1 MSGLGMKF
9 SRKVQVLGKKIES
22 KTRMLGSK
30 ANKALRI
37 GDTVLRKTENT
48 LKNVLIPG
56 SALVGE
62 LSGNPQLGALGYGL
76 GSAGLAGIKAIRND
90 IKPAQTVAS
99 RLEKINLRKEG
110 EELLNRVR
118 DSAQDNNTFV

>member
-1 MSGLGMKF
+1 MSQLGMKI
-9 SRKVQVLGKKIES
+9 SRKAQVLGRKIES

-30 ANKALRI
+30 ANQALKMADV
-37 GDTVLRKTENT
+37 GLRKTENT
-48 LKNVLIPG
+48 LKNVIIPG

-76 GSAGLAGIKAIRND
+76 GSAALAGTKAIRND
-90 IKPAQTVAS
+90 IKPAQTVAN
-99 RLEKINLRKEG
+99 RLEKLNIRKEG

-118 DSAQDNNTFV
+118 ESGQDNSFV

>member
-1 MSGLGMKF
+1 MSSLGMKF
-9 SRKVQVLGKKIES
+9 SRKAQVLGKKIES

-30 ANKALRI
+30 ANKALRM
-37 GDTVLRKTENT
+37 GDTILRKSENT

-62 LSGNPQLGALGYGL
+62 LSGNPQLGALGYGI

-90 IKPAQTVAS
+90 IKPAQTVAN
-99 RLEKINLRKEG
+99 RLEKLNIRKEG

-118 DSAQDNNTFV
+118 ESGQDNTFV

>member
-1 MSGLGMKF
+1 MSSLGMKF
-9 SRKVQVLGKKIES
+9 SRKAQVLGKKFEN

-48 LKNVLIPG
+48 LKNVIIPG
-56 SALVGE
+56 STIVGE
-62 LSGNPQLGALGYGL
+62 LNPQLGALGYGL
-76 GSAGLAGIKAIRND
+76 GSVGLAGIKTIRND

>member
-1 MSGLGMKF
+1 MSSLGKKF
-9 SRKVQVLGKKIES
+9 SRKAQVLGKKIES
-22 KTRMLGSK
+22 KSRVLGQK
-30 ANKALRI
+30 ANIALRMA
-37 GDTVLRKTENT
+37 DTGLRKTENT
-48 LKNVLIPG
+48 LKNVIIPG

-76 GSAGLAGIKAIRND
+76 GSAALAGTKAIRND

-99 RLEKINLRKEG
+99 RLEKLNIRKEG

-118 DSAQDNNTFV
+118 ESGQDNSFV

>member
-1 MSGLGMKF
+1 MSSLGMKF
-9 SRKVQVLGKKIES
+9 SRKAQVLGKKFEN

-37 GDTVLRKTENT
+37 GDTALRKTENT

-90 IKPAQTVAS
+90 IKPAQTVAN
-99 RLEKINLRKEG
+99 RLEKLNVRKES
-110 EELLNRVR
+110 EDILNKLRE
-118 DSAQDNNTFV
+118 SAQDNTFV

>member
-1 MSGLGMKF
+1 MSSLGMKF
-9 SRKVQVLGKKIES
+9 SRKAQVLGKKIES
-22 KTRMLGSK
+22 KTRRLGTK
-30 ANKALRI
+30 ANQALRM

-76 GSAGLAGIKAIRND
+76 GSAGLAGIKSIRND
-90 IKPAQTVAS
+90 IKLAQTVAS

-118 DSAQDNNTFV
+118 ESGQDNNTFV

>member
-1 MSGLGMKF
+1 MSSLGMKF
-9 SRKVQVLGKKIES
+9 SRKAQVLGKKIES

-56 SALVGE
+56 SALIGE
-62 LSGNPQLGALGYGL
+62 LSGNPQLSALGYGL

-118 DSAQDNNTFV
+118 ESGQDNNTFV

>member
-1 MSGLGMKF
+1 MKF
-9 SRKVQVLGKKIES
+9 SRKAQVLGKKFES

-30 ANKALRI
+30 ANKALRM
-37 GDTVLRKTENT
+37 GDTILRKSENT

-118 DSAQDNNTFV
+118 ESAQDNNTFV

>member
-9 SRKVQVLGKKIES
+9 SRKAQVLGKKIES
-22 KTRMLGSK
+22 KTRLLGTK

-76 GSAGLAGIKAIRND
+76 GSAGLAGIKEIRND
-90 IKPAQTVAS
+90 IKPAQTVAN

>member
-1 MSGLGMKF
+1 MSSLGMKF
-9 SRKVQVLGKKIES
+9 SRKAQVLGKKIES
-22 KTRMLGSK
+22 KTRRLGAK
-30 ANKALRI
+30 ANQALRI
-37 GDTVLRKTENT
+37 GDSVLRKTENT

-118 DSAQDNNTFV
+118 ESGQDNNTFV